1 MVTTI
6 GKDLATQIVQTVK
19 DVCGQDVNFIDSS
32 GTIFA
37 STDEKRIGTFHEIG
51 QKVAR
56 TGTPIEVDTDND
68 YLGTHKGINLPIYHN
83 YALLAVI
90 GITGAPDEVRKYA
103 HLAERITK
111 LLIRER
117 ELGALSKNQAEQR
130 HYLIDAL
137 IRNDTSNLDYRN
149 HLLEEFKV
157 SLSTNKR
164 ILLLQINPRYNLTNI
179 SMLDQIVFP
188 FFKKMDLSL
197 YAFQYP
203 NQYVAIM
210 EKETFEKNRKTLE
223 SFARNQRDLLNI
235 AIGKMTHLSDL
246 QLSFETSLIAMRSLM
261 DVEKNYAIF
270 DDLTLEIVLSAIDDK
285 AKEEYQRKMISALDE
300 KDLELLRVYFD
311 EDMSLARTS
320 ERMYIHKNT
329 LQYKLNSIH
338 TRTGFNPR
346 KFEDAVLLYLA
357 IRM

>member
-19 DVCGQDVNFIDSS
+19 DVCGQDVNFIDAS

-103 HLAERITK
+103 HLAERITR

-137 IRNDTSNLDYRN
+137 IRNDTSNQDYRN

-157 SLSTNKR
+157 SLSTSKR
-164 ILLLQINPRYNLTNI
+164 ILLLQISPRYNLTNI

-188 FFKKMDLSL
+188 FFKKMSLSL

-203 NQYVAIM
+203 NQYVAII
-210 EKETFEKNRKTLE
+210 EEESFEKNRKALE
-223 SFARNQRDLLNI
+223 SFSWNQRELLNI
-235 AIGKMTHLSDL
+235 AVGKMTTLSDL
-246 QLSFETSLIAMRSLM
+246 NLSYETSLIAVRSLM
-261 DVEKNYAIF
+261 DTEKNYAIF

-285 AKEEYQRKMISALDE
+285 AKEEYQKKTISALDE
-300 KDLELLRVYFD
+300 KEIELLKVYFD

-329 LQYKLNSIH
+329 LQYKLNNIYTKS
-338 TRTGFNPR
+338 GFNPR
-346 KFEDAVLLYLA
+346 IFEDAVLLYLA

>member
-19 DVCGQDVNFIDSS
+19 DVCGQDVNFIDCS

-56 TGTPIEVDTDND
+56 TGTPIEVDTNSD
-68 YLGTHKGINLPIYHN
+68 YLGTHEGINLPIYHN

-103 HLAERITK
+103 HLAERITR

-117 ELGALSKNQAEQR
+117 ELGAMSKNQADQK

-137 IRNDTSNLDYRN
+137 TRNDTSNQDYRD

-157 SLSTNKR
+157 PLSTIKR
-164 ILLLQINPRYNLTNI
+164 ILLLQINPRYNLMNI

-188 FFKKMDLSL
+188 FFKKMNLSL
-197 YAFQYP
+197 YDFQYP

-210 EKETFEKNRKTLE
+210 EEENFAPNKSVIEE
-223 SFARNQRDLLNI
+223 FARNQRGLLNI
-235 AIGKMTHLSDL
+235 AVGKATTLSDL
-246 QLSFETSLIAMRSLM
+246 NLSYDTSLVAMRSLS
-261 DVEKNYAIF
+261 DDKYNYAVF
-270 DDLTLEIVLSAIDDK
+270 DNLTLEIVLSVLDNK
-285 AKEEYQRKMISALDE
+285 TKEEYRKKTISALDE
-300 KDLELLRVYFD
+300 KDMELLQVYFD

-320 ERMYIHKNT
+320 ERMHIHKNT

-338 TRTGFNPR
+338 TKSNFNPR
-346 KFEDAVLLYLA
+346 IFEDAVLLYLA